1 MFERFGEFDSAEEI
15 NECAAGLV
23 DEKDFDSLYEMAAE
37 NGLSRDDV
45 DDYLEDIM
53 GSLCNDR
60 MAALGKLEVEEKA
73 LKATH
78 VMVDWVS
85 YIKTQCIKDEQMA
98 RAVRMKGKSLV
109 GCMGAILKEAYNT
122 RMKVPAEIVKAAG
135 IGAGRVEL
143 GMPGMARVNEIIKSY
158 YLGK

>member
-1 MFERFGEFDSAEEI
+1 MFEKFGEFNSAEEI
-15 NECAAGLV
+15 NECAAGLKEEG
-23 DEKDFDSLYEMAAE
+23 DEKSLYAMAEE
-37 NGLSRDDV
+37 NGLAKEDV
-45 DDYLEDIM
+45 EDYLDDCVDE
-53 GSLCNDR
+53 LCNVS

-85 YIKTQCIKDEQMA
+85 YIKTQCIKDEMMA

-109 GCMGAILKEAYNT
+109 GCMGAILKEAYKT
-122 RMKVPAEIVKAAG
+122 RMSVPAEIVKAAG
-135 IGAGRVEL
+135 IGAGKVDL

>member
-1 MFERFGEFDSAEEI
+1 MFEKFGEFNSAEEI
-15 NECAAGLV
+15 NECAAGLKEEG
-23 DEKDFDSLYEMAAE
+23 DEESLYAMAEE
-37 NGLSRDDV
+37 NGLAKEDV
-45 DDYLEDIM
+45 EDYLDDAVDE
-53 GSLCNDR
+53 LCNVS

-73 LKATH
+73 LKTSH

-85 YIKTQCIKDEQMA
+85 YIKTQCIKDEMMA
-98 RAVRMKGKSLV
+98 RAVRMKGKTLV

-122 RMKVPAEIVKAAG
+122 RMRVPDKIVKAAG

-143 GMPGMARVNEIIKSY
+143 GMPGMAKVNEIIKSY

>member
-1 MFERFGEFDSAEEI
+1 MFEKFGEFNSAEEI
-15 NECAAGLV
+15 NECAAGLK
-23 DEKDFDSLYEMAAE
+23 DEGDEESLYAMAEE
-37 NGLSRDDV
+37 NGLAKEDV
-45 DDYLEDIM
+45 EDYLDDAVDE
-53 GSLCNDR
+53 LCNVS

-73 LKATH
+73 LKTSH

-85 YIKTQCIKDEQMA
+85 YIKTQCIKDEMMA
-98 RAVRMKGKSLV
+98 RAVRMKGKTLV

>member
-1 MFERFGEFDSAEEI
+1 MFDKFGEFNSAEEI
-15 NECAAGLV
+15 NKCAAGLK
-23 DEKDFDSLYEMAAE
+23 DEEDKESLYVMAEE
-37 NGLSRDDV
+37 NGLAKEDV
-45 DDYLEDIM
+45 EDYLDDMVDE
-53 GSLCNDR
+53 LCNVS
-60 MAALGKLEVEEKA
+60 MAALGKLEVEEKE

-85 YIKTQCIKDEQMA
+85 YIKTQCIKDEMMA
-98 RAVRMKGKSLV
+98 RAVRMKGKTLV

-122 RMKVPAEIVKAAG
+122 RMRISDEIVKAAG

>member
-1 MFERFGEFDSAEEI
+1 MFEKFGEFNSAEEI
-15 NECAAGLV
+15 NECAAGLKEEG
-23 DEKDFDSLYEMAAE
+23 DEESLYAMAEE
-37 NGLSRDDV
+37 NGLAKEDVEDYLDDV
-45 DDYLEDIM
+45 VDE
-53 GSLCNDR
+53 LCNVS

-73 LKATH
+73 LKTSH

-85 YIKTQCIKDEQMA
+85 YIKTQCIKDEMMA
-98 RAVRMKGKSLV
+98 RAVRMKGKTLV
-109 GCMGAILKEAYNT
+109 GCIGAILKEAYNT

-143 GMPGMARVNEIIKSY
+143 GMPGMTKVNEIIKSY